1 MRVEE
6 LLEELEQFDPG
17 AEVRV
22 AQQPAWPFEYSV
34 SEVVASDDG
43 QVVYLVEAD
52 QLGYFP
58 GEVATAL
65 GWR

>member
-6 LLEELEQFDPG
+6 LLEELEQFDLG
-17 AEVRV
+17 ADVRK

-34 SEVVASDDG
+34 SEVVAADDR
-43 QVVYLVEAD
+43 QVVYIVED
-52 QLGYFP
+52 DLLGYLP
-58 GEVATAL
+58 GEVASAL